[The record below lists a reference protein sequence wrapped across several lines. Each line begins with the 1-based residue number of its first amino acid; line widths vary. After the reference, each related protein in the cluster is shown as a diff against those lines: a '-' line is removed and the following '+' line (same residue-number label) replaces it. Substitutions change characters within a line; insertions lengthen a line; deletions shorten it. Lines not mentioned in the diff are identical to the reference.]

1 MRKHTFL
8 FIIFLYVGTCIQVK
22 ATDQRGEYLVIGK
35 DTLEMLTWPL
45 GDSETLSKQIK
56 NCISKR
62 SFSTDCGRGYVGIWR
77 LETDRLYWEKQQ

>member
-8 FIIFLYVGTCIQVK
+8 FIIFLYVGICIQVK

-35 DTLEMLTWPL
+35 DTLE
-45 GDSETLSKQIK
+45 TLSKQVK

-77 LETDRLYWEKQQ
+77 LETDRLYLEKQQ